1 MDNVAQGSHRELGL
15 PVIERTRYCQQH
27 RDSVKKKTFDQ
38 SEHDTRIWYHGTAAS
53 KAWHHGSTQLL
64 LSTYKVSQ
72 RNFVFFS
79 QAQCSFSH
87 HRILC
92 MPLETH
98 TLNPVV
104 RKTALSWPLVTC
116 TTISNYWTRLS
127 KIS

>member
-72 RNFVFFS
+72 RNFFFFFHKLS
-79 QAQCSFSH
+79 AAFPITGFCVCPLKDID
-87 HRILC
+87 RIL
-92 MPLETH
+92 
-98 TLNPVV
+98 
-104 RKTALSWPLVTC
+104 W
-116 TTISNYWTRLS
+116 
-127 KIS
+127 

>member
-53 KAWHHGSTQLL
+53 KAWYHGSTQLL

-72 RNFVFFS
+72 RNFVFFFTSLVQLFPS
-79 QAQCSFSH
+79 QDSVYT
-87 HRILC
+87 
-92 MPLETH
+92 P
-98 TLNPVV
+98 
-104 RKTALSWPLVTC
+104 
-116 TTISNYWTRLS
+116 
-127 KIS
+127 